1 VTVKIG
7 PSDGTKDVECLMTSL
22 HYRGEAMETAAD
34 IGDQKQ
40 TALRLLIGAFN
51 EADDDG
57 VDPDCMTQAALFFAL
72 KEFVM
77 AYGEEP
83 VAKFVEGLPQRVR
96 NGEFTAV
103 RHG

>member
-1 VTVKIG
+1 MTVLNYTG
-7 PSDGTKDVECLMTSL
+7 DT
-22 HYRGEAMETAAD
+22 METVAD
-34 IGDQKQ
+34 IGAQKQ
-40 TALRLLIGAFN
+40 TALRLLISAFN

-83 VAKFVEGLPQRVR
+83 VAIFIEGLPKRVR
-96 NGEFTAV
+96 NGEFTV
-103 RHG
+103 IRHG

>member
-1 VTVKIG
+1 VPING
-7 PSDGTKDVECLMTSL
+7 PKDVEYLMTTPQ
-22 HYRGEAMETAAD
+22 YRSEPMETAAD
-34 IGDQKQ
+34 IGAQKQ

-57 VDPDCMTQAALFFAL
+57 VDPDCMVQAALFFAL

-77 AYGEEP
+77 AYGEDP
-83 VAKFVEGLPQRVR
+83 VATFVEGLPLRIR
-96 NGEFTAV
+96 NGEFTVV

>member
-1 VTVKIG
+1 
-7 PSDGTKDVECLMTSL
+7 MTFL
-22 HYRGEAMETAAD
+22 QYKGQDMETAAE

-40 TALRLLIGAFN
+40 IALRLLIEAFN

-57 VDPDCMTQAALFFAL
+57 VDPDCMVQAALFFAL

-83 VAKFVEGLPQRVR
+83 VATFVAGLPQRIR
-96 NGEFTAV
+96 NGEFSV
-103 RHG
+103 IRHG